1 MCRGTLRGFASI
13 AFVDLHMVVQEI
25 AIHEKNGKSWAQP
38 PARPW
43 LKDGV
48 AVKGDNGKIIYSPPL
63 IEFAYAQGALGLVGC
78 GAAPGAGVRPA
89 RARMSGGRGM
99 ADRTIRVDLSALP
112 PSRLWRGAT
121 PR

>member
-1 MCRGTLRGFASI
+1 MSGKANLRCVGYKPVCRGTLRGFASI
-13 AFVDLHMVVQEI
+13 AFTDLHMVVHEI

-63 IEFAYAQGALGLVGC
+63 IEFATPKVRWAWSDAVLRQVLAFDPRALECREV
-78 GAAPGAGVRPA
+78 AA
-89 RARMSGGRGM
+89 
-99 ADRTIRVDLSALP
+99 
-112 PSRLWRGAT
+112 
-121 PR
+121 